1 MHNTQKVKDFIAAWE
16 ARDAEN
22 ILAQLAP
29 DAIYHNIPMQELKG
43 HDAIRTFITPFLAG
57 AARVAWTVHHMAQSA
72 DGVVLTERTDV
83 FEMGPKTI
91 SIRVMGTFEFGPDG
105 LITAW
110 RDYFD
115 LGQFQSQMT

>member
-1 MHNTQKVKDFIAAWE
+1 MRNTQSVKDFIAVWE
-16 ARDAEN
+16 ARDTDK
-22 ILAQLAP
+22 ILALLAP

-43 HDAIRTFITPFLAG
+43 REAIAGFITPFLAG
-57 AARVAWTVHHMAQSA
+57 ATRVAWAVHHIAQSA
-72 DGVVLTERTDV
+72 DGAVLTERTDV

-91 SIRVMGTFEFGPDG
+91 TIRVMGTFEFGPDG

-115 LGQFQSQMT
+115 LGQFQNQMA